1 VTELDVVFTALTVLV
16 VVLLW
21 AAAVAFGR
29 DSRKGGEWRV
39 TPNLRDRVPRLG
51 D

>member
-1 VTELDVVFTALTVLV
+1 MAIALTISL

-21 AAAVAFGR
+21 VAAVAFGR
-29 DSRKGGEWRV
+29 DSREGSDWFSRTSV
-39 TPNLRDRVPRLG
+39 RDPSGRLG